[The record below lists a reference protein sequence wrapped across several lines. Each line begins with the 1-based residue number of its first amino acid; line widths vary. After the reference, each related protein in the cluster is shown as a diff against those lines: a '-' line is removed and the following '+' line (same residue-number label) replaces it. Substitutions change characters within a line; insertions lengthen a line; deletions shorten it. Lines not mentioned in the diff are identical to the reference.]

1 MVKLM
6 DVWIQTKK
14 RILKKIEDLEVRDDN
29 SILDES
35 VKLIRMDLICQ
46 LRVTDKKIESLFKQ
60 KARDN

>member
-1 MVKLM
+1 M